1 MASIR
6 SLKDTSTA
14 TVIPLHGGAEGE
26 TASRNNAPVEM
37 LVFADLYLSDL
48 NPRSVVDEAG
58 ILALAENIRK
68 LGLIQNLAGLQGA
81 DGKTGIVAG
90 GRRWRALALLQDD
103 PRFAVVPV
111 RIAPDAETALLWAS
125 SENHQRVAPNP
136 ADEVR
141 EYATLRARGSDVP
154 EIALVFGVSEK
165 HVYRRL
171 ALAGLAEPVL
181 AALKAGEISL
191 AVAGAFTI
199 ADDAVLAAEVLAR
212 ARQDRHLGEAQVR
225 RMLKPGAVRSSDRR
239 AVFVGEE
246 AYRAA
251 GGRIGRDLFSE
262 DVTFD
267 DAGILDAVFAETLA
281 GAAEALREAEGWA
294 WAVTSLQG
302 YVGYQEIEALRA
314 GRLYRLEGVL
324 SDDEAARYDDLS
336 VIAHAEALD
345 AAGETELA
353 ALQGILDGDYSPEQ
367 KAVSGVLVYVRHDGS
382 LGYESGL
389 VRPED
394 KAAAIAAGLLT
405 PSAYGSDEVA
415 DAPKPVHSAALV
427 GDLNRIATGARQHAG
442 LRDPDLILALL
453 AFDLSGRMGHR
464 HAFGLRK
471 EDVPNEPTTGAE
483 GYTLDAR
490 LTTEAPAPEDPPLS
504 KDPCESDLASAFKG
518 FRKKGAAHV
527 RDELIR
533 HLATLLT
540 LRDPKL
546 AALLDKAVK
555 TNAREVWTPTA
566 VNYFARVNGAYLT
579 TLWSDLLALNPDHP
593 SVTTF
598 VKLKKAEK
606 VAKLDGLFNDAE
618 LRAAMNLSPETE
630 ARIAAWLPEGL
641 A

>member
-14 TVIPLHGGAEGE
+14 TVIPLHGGAEDE
-26 TASRNNAPVEM
+26 TASGSNAPVEM
-37 LVFADLYLSDL
+37 LAFADLYLSDL

-81 DGKTGIVAG
+81 DGRTGIVAG

-125 SENHQRVAPNP
+125 SENHQRFAPNP

-181 AALKAGEISL
+181 AALIAGEISL

-212 ARQDRHLGEAQVR
+212 ARQDRHLGEAHVR
-225 RMLKPGAVRSSDRR
+225 RMLKPDAVKASDRR

-246 AYRAA
+246 AYTAA

-267 DAGILDAVFAETLA
+267 DPGILDAVFAETLA
-281 GAAEALREAEGWA
+281 GAGEALREAEGWA
-294 WAVTSLQG
+294 WAVTSLQS
-302 YVGYQEIEALRA
+302 YIGYQEIEALRTA
-314 GRLYRLEGVL
+314 RLYRLEGVL
-324 SDDEAARYDDLS
+324 NDGEAARYDEL
-336 VIAHAEALD
+336 AELAEADMLD
-345 AAGETELA
+345 AAGETDLT

-367 KAVSGVLVYVRHDGS
+367 KAISGLLVYVRHDGS
-382 LGYESGL
+382 LGRESGL

-405 PSAYGSDEVA
+405 PSAHGSGGVA
-415 DAPKPVHSAALV
+415 DAPKPVHTAALA
-427 GDLNRIATGARQHAG
+427 GDLSRIATGARQHAA

-490 LTTEAPAPEDPPLS
+490 LTTEAPAPEDPW
-504 KDPCESDLASAFKG
+504 ESDLATAFKG

-527 RDELIR
+527 TDELIR
-533 HLATLLT
+533 HLAAVLT

-546 AALLDKAVK
+546 AALLDKAVT

-598 VKLKKAEK
+598 AKLKKAEK
-606 VAKLDGLFNDAE
+606 VAKLDGLFNDAG